1 MGNRAG
7 VYGFWITTAGAD
19 ASNPATPK
27 SSFLVD
33 TTQGSLSRMVYHAYI
48 SVLNYQYTD
57 AYNDYYG
64 LTISHGLGYVPIVQ
78 MSGNY
83 WLTGATIFITSA
95 DVTFEVSYVKTASP
109 PITVALTQGTF
120 ISIFRQKAPA

>member
-33 TTQGSLSRMVYHAYI
+33 TAQGSLSRMVYHAYI
-48 SVLNYQYTD
+48 SVLNYQRTD
-57 AYNDYYG
+57 PYNDYYG
-64 LTISHGLGYVPIVQ
+64 LTLSHGLGYVPIVQ

-83 WLTGATIFITSA
+83 WRTGATIFITSA

-109 PITVALTQGTF
+109 PLAVALAQGTF
-120 ISIFRQKAPA
+120 ISIFRQRAPA

>member
-83 WLTGATIFITSA
+83 WLTGPTISITSTA
-95 DVTFEVSYVKTASP
+95 VVFNVSYSRSSSP